1 MNMLIMITNICGKIY
16 PLVLKRRQIR
26 IFQEKGI
33 GRRSIQKQSELI
45 QAQII
50 NENVDANLS
59 S

>member
-1 MNMLIMITNICGKIY
+1 MNMLMFTNICGKIY

-33 GRRSIQKQSELI
+33 GKRSIPKQSEMI
-45 QAQII
+45 QAHII
-50 NENVDANLS
+50 NENLDANLS

>member
-1 MNMLIMITNICGKIY
+1 MNMLIITNICGKIY

-26 IFQEKGI
+26 IFQEKEI

-45 QAQII
+45 QAHVI
-50 NENVDANLS
+50 NENLDANLS